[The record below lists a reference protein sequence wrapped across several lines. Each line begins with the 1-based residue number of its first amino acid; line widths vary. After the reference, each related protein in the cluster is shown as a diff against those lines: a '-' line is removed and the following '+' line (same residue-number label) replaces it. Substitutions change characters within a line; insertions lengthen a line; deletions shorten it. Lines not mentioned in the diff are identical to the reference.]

1 MGGQNEIVV
10 PASWTDM
17 ETDMEAQFYILFL
30 LKVLFIGKIF
40 VTLHGILSKVKTLSV
55 RLLE

>member
-10 PASWTDM
+10 PASWI
-17 ETDMEAQFYILFL
+17 DMEAQFYILFL

-40 VTLHGILSKVKTLSV
+40 VTLHGKLSKVINLSV

>member
-17 ETDMEAQFYILFL
+17 EADMEAQFYIF
-30 LKVLFIGKIF
+30 FY
-40 VTLHGILSKVKTLSV
+40 
-55 RLLE
+55 